1 MRPGTIFSMSD
12 RAGTDGHGSDT
23 PASTSGTA
31 PKWDTAPAL
40 LTVLSG
46 PSGVGKTTLAKH
58 VRQAHPE
65 VWLSVSATTR
75 KPRPG
80 EVDGVHYFFYDRPA
94 FEDLIAKG
102 EFLEHAEYAGNL
114 YGTPRHAVE
123 QRLDAGQPVL
133 LEIELQGARQIRATM
148 PAARLVFLAPPS
160 WEVLEQRLR
169 GRGTEPEDVI
179 AKRLATGRVELAA
192 EDEFDVTVVNTT
204 VEAAANELVELVT
217 GASAK
222 A

>member
-1 MRPGTIFSMSD
+1 MSD

-23 PASTSGTA
+23 SS
-31 PKWDTAPAL
+31 PAL

-58 VRQAHPE
+58 VREAHPE

-75 KPRPG
+75 EPRPG
-80 EVDGVHYFFYDRPA
+80 EVDGVHYFFYGRPA
-94 FEDLIAKG
+94 FEELIAKG
-102 EFLEHAEYAGNL
+102 EFLEHAEYAGNM

-123 QRLDAGQPVL
+123 QRLESGQPVL
-133 LEIELQGARQIRATM
+133 LEIELQGARQIRAAM

-179 AKRLATGRVELAA
+179 ERRLETGRVELAA
-192 EDEFDVTVVNTT
+192 ESEFDVTIVNTT
-204 VEAAANELVELVT
+204 VEAAAAELVALVT
-217 GASAK
+217 GSAAK

>member
-1 MRPGTIFSMSD
+1 MSD

-23 PASTSGTA
+23 SA
-31 PKWDTAPAL
+31 PAPAL

-58 VRQAHPE
+58 VREAHPQ

-75 KPRPG
+75 TPRPG

-94 FEDLIAKG
+94 FEDLIAEG
-102 EFLEHAEYAGNL
+102 AFLEHAEYAGNL
-114 YGTPRHAVE
+114 YGTPRRAVE
-123 QRLDAGQPVL
+123 QRLEAGQPVL
-133 LEIELQGARQIRATM
+133 LEIELQGARQIRAAM

-169 GRGTEPEDVI
+169 GRGTEPEAVI
-179 AKRLATGRVELAA
+179 AERLATGRVELAA
-192 EDEFDVTVVNTT
+192 ESEFDVTIVNTT
-204 VEAAANELVELVT
+204 VEAAAEELVELVT
-217 GASAK
+217 GAGSRA
-222 A
+222 

>member
-1 MRPGTIFSMSD
+1 MSD

-23 PASTSGTA
+23 PASA
-31 PKWDTAPAL
+31 PDTVPAL

-58 VRQAHPE
+58 VREAHPE

-75 KPRPG
+75 EPRPG

-133 LEIELQGARQIRATM
+133 LEIELQGARQIRSVM

-179 AKRLATGRVELAA
+179 ARRLETGRVELAA
-192 EDEFDVTVVNTT
+192 ESEFDVTIVNTT
-204 VEAAANELVELVT
+204 VEAAADELVALVT
-217 GASAK
+217 GARSK
-222 A
+222 S

>member
-1 MRPGTIFSMSD
+1 LRPGTIFSMSD

-23 PASTSGTA
+23 SY
-31 PKWDTAPAL
+31 PAL

-58 VRQAHPE
+58 VRQAHPQ

-75 KPRPG
+75 EPRPG

-148 PAARLVFLAPPS
+148 PEARLVFLAPPS

-192 EDEFDVTVVNTT
+192 EDEFDVTVVNDD
-204 VEAAANELVELVT
+204 VRRASEELVSLMR
-217 GASAK
+217 SH
-222 A
+222 

>member
-1 MRPGTIFSMSD
+1 MSDRPGT
-12 RAGTDGHGSDT
+12 AGHGSDT
-23 PASTSGTA
+23 SASESDTA
-31 PKWDTAPAL
+31 SDTAPAL

-58 VRQAHPE
+58 VREAHPE

-75 KPRPG
+75 QPRPG

-102 EFLEHAEYAGNL
+102 EFLEYAEYAGNL

-133 LEIELQGARQIRATM
+133 LEIELQGARQIRAAM

-160 WEVLEQRLR
+160 WEVLEARLR

-179 AKRLATGRVELAA
+179 ARRLETGRVEMAA
-192 EDEFDVTVVNTT
+192 ESEFDVTIVNTT
-204 VEAAANELVELVT
+204 VETAAAELVGLVT
-217 GASAK
+217 GSAAK

>member
-1 MRPGTIFSMSD
+1 MSD

-23 PASTSGTA
+23 PASES
-31 PKWDTAPAL
+31 DTAPAL

-58 VRQAHPE
+58 VREAHPQ

-114 YGTPRHAVE
+114 YGTPRNAVE

-133 LEIELQGARQIRATM
+133 LEIELQGARQIRAAM

-179 AKRLATGRVELAA
+179 EARLATGRVELAA
-192 EDEFDVTVVNTT
+192 ESEFDVTIVNTT
-204 VEAAANELVELVT
+204 VEAAADELVALVT
-217 GASAK
+217 GVQSQD
-222 A
+222 

>member
-1 MRPGTIFSMSD
+1 MSD

-23 PASTSGTA
+23 SS
-31 PKWDTAPAL
+31 PAL

-58 VRQAHPE
+58 VREAHPE

-80 EVDGVHYFFYDRPA
+80 EVDGVHYFFHDRPT

-114 YGTPRHAVE
+114 YGTPRRAVE
-123 QRLDAGQPVL
+123 QRLAAGQPVL
-133 LEIELQGARQIRATM
+133 LEIELQGARQIRSAM

-160 WEVLEQRLR
+160 WAVLEQRLR
-169 GRGTEPEDVI
+169 GRGTEPDEVI
-179 AKRLATGRVELAA
+179 AARLATGRVELAA
-192 EDEFDVTVVNTT
+192 ESEFDVTIVNTT
-204 VEAAANELVELVT
+204 VEEAATELVGLVT
-217 GASAK
+217 GSPINN
-222 A
+222 

>member
-1 MRPGTIFSMSD
+1 MSD

-23 PASTSGTA
+23 
-31 PKWDTAPAL
+31 TAPAL

-58 VRQAHPE
+58 VREVHPQ

-75 KPRPG
+75 TPRPG
-80 EVDGVHYFFYDRPA
+80 EVDGVHYFFYDRPT

-102 EFLEHAEYAGNL
+102 EFLEYAEYAGNM

-133 LEIELQGARQIRATM
+133 LEIELQGARQIRAAM

-179 AKRLATGRVELAA
+179 ERRLEAGRVELAA
-192 EDEFDVTVVNTT
+192 ESEFDVTIVNTT
-204 VEAAANELVELVT
+204 VEAAAAELVELVT
-217 GASAK
+217 AGTNA
-222 A
+222 

>member
-1 MRPGTIFSMSD
+1 MSD

-23 PASTSGTA
+23 PASAS
-31 PKWDTAPAL
+31 DTAPAL

-58 VRQAHPE
+58 VREAHPE

-75 KPRPG
+75 EPRPG

-123 QRLDAGQPVL
+123 QRLDSGQPVL
-133 LEIELQGARQIRATM
+133 LEIELQGARQIRAAM

-179 AKRLATGRVELAA
+179 AARLATGLVELAA
-192 EDEFDVTVVNTT
+192 ESEFDVTIVNTT
-204 VEAAANELVELVT
+204 VQAAAAELVALVT
-217 GASAK
+217 GAETK

>member
-1 MRPGTIFSMSD
+1 MSD

-23 PASTSGTA
+23 PAFES
-31 PKWDTAPAL
+31 DTAPAL

-58 VRQAHPE
+58 VREVHPE

-75 KPRPG
+75 KPRPD
-80 EVDGVHYFFYDRPA
+80 EVDGVHYFFYDRPT
-94 FEDLIAKG
+94 FEDLIAEG

-114 YGTPRHAVE
+114 YGTPRRPVG
-123 QRLDAGQPVL
+123 QRLAAGQPVL
-133 LEIELQGARQIRATM
+133 LEIELQGARQVRRAM

-179 AKRLATGRVELAA
+179 EARLDTGRIELAA
-192 EDEFDVTVVNTT
+192 ESEFDVTIVNTT
-204 VEAAANELVELVT
+204 VAEAAAELVELVT
-217 GASAK
+217 GSPINH
-222 A
+222 

>member
-1 MRPGTIFSMSD
+1 MSD

-23 PASTSGTA
+23 PASESGA
-31 PKWDTAPAL
+31 VPESDTAPAL

-58 VRQAHPE
+58 VREAHPE

-133 LEIELQGARQIRATM
+133 LEIELQGARQIRAAM

-179 AKRLATGRVELAA
+179 EARLATGRVELAA
-192 EDEFDVTVVNTT
+192 ESEFDVTVVNTT
-204 VEAAANELVELVT
+204 VEAAAGELVALVT
-217 GASAK
+217 GAGGK

>member
-1 MRPGTIFSMSD
+1 MSD

-23 PASTSGTA
+23 
-31 PKWDTAPAL
+31 TAPAL

-58 VRQAHPE
+58 VREEHRE

-75 KPRPG
+75 TPRPG
-80 EVDGVHYFFYDRPA
+80 EVDGVHYFFYDRPT

-102 EFLEHAEYAGNL
+102 EFLEYAEYAGNL

-133 LEIELQGARQIRATM
+133 LEIELQGARQIRAAM
-148 PAARLVFLAPPS
+148 PAARLVFLAPPT

-179 AKRLATGRVELAA
+179 ERRLAVGRVELAA
-192 EDEFDVTVVNTT
+192 ESEFDITIVNST
-204 VEAAANELVELVT
+204 VEDAAAELVELVI
-217 GASAK
+217 GAGTNA
-222 A
+222 

>member
-1 MRPGTIFSMSD
+1 MSD

-23 PASTSGTA
+23 SARPSPTTARQGGATHRSAASR
-31 PKWDTAPAL
+31 AL

-58 VRQAHPE
+58 VREAHPE

-133 LEIELQGARQIRATM
+133 LEIELQGARQIRAAM

-179 AKRLATGRVELAA
+179 EARLATGRVELAA
-192 EDEFDVTVVNTT
+192 ESEFDVAIVNTT
-204 VEAAANELVELVT
+204 VEAAAADLVALVT
-217 GASAK
+217 GTGTK

>member
-1 MRPGTIFSMSD
+1 MSD

-23 PASTSGTA
+23 SP
-31 PKWDTAPAL
+31 PAL

-58 VRQAHPE
+58 VREVHPQ

-75 KPRPG
+75 APRPG

-133 LEIELQGARQIRATM
+133 LEIELQGARQIRAAM

-160 WEVLEQRLR
+160 WDVLEQRLR

-179 AKRLATGRVELAA
+179 AERLATGRVELAA
-192 EDEFDVTVVNTT
+192 ESEFDVTIVNST
-204 VEAAANELVELVT
+204 VEAAAEELVELVT
-217 GASAK
+217 AGTNA
-222 A
+222 

>member
-1 MRPGTIFSMSD
+1 MSD

-23 PASTSGTA
+23 
-31 PKWDTAPAL
+31 TAPAL

-58 VRQAHPE
+58 VREVHPE

-75 KPRPG
+75 APRPG

-102 EFLEHAEYAGNL
+102 EFLEYAEYAGNM

-133 LEIELQGARQIRATM
+133 LEIELQGARQIRAAM
-148 PAARLVFLAPPS
+148 PAARLVFLAPPT

-179 AKRLATGRVELAA
+179 ERRLATGRVELAA
-192 EDEFDVTVVNTT
+192 ESEFDVTIVNTT
-204 VEAAANELVELVT
+204 VGAAAAELVELVT
-217 GASAK
+217 DAGTNA
-222 A
+222 

>member
-1 MRPGTIFSMSD
+1 MSD

-23 PASTSGTA
+23 SS
-31 PKWDTAPAL
+31 PAL

-133 LEIELQGARQIRATM
+133 LEIELQGARQIRAAM

-179 AKRLATGRVELAA
+179 EARLATGRVELAA
-192 EDEFDVTVVNTT
+192 ESEFDVTVVNTT
-204 VEAAANELVELVT
+204 VEAAAGELVALVT
-217 GASAK
+217 GAGGK

>member
-1 MRPGTIFSMSD
+1 MSD

-23 PASTSGTA
+23 PASES
-31 PKWDTAPAL
+31 DTAPAL

-58 VRQAHPE
+58 VREAHPQ

-114 YGTPRHAVE
+114 YGTPRNAVE

-133 LEIELQGARQIRATM
+133 LEIELQGARQIRTAM
-148 PAARLVFLAPPS
+148 PAARLAFLAPPS

-179 AKRLATGRVELAA
+179 AKRLATGRIELAA
-192 EDEFDVTVVNTT
+192 ESEFDVTIVNST
-204 VEAAANELVELVT
+204 VAAAAAELVALVT
-217 GASAK
+217 GSPIST
-222 A
+222 

>member
-1 MRPGTIFSMSD
+1 MSD

-23 PASTSGTA
+23 PASES
-31 PKWDTAPAL
+31 DTAPAL

-58 VRQAHPE
+58 VREAHPQ

-114 YGTPRHAVE
+114 YGTPRNAVE

-133 LEIELQGARQIRATM
+133 LEIELQGARQIRAAM

-179 AKRLATGRVELAA
+179 EARLATGRVELAA
-192 EDEFDVTVVNTT
+192 ESEFDVTIVNTT
-204 VEAAANELVELVT
+204 VEAAADELVALVT
-217 GASAK
+217 GAQSQG
-222 A
+222 

>member
-1 MRPGTIFSMSD
+1 MSD

-23 PASTSGTA
+23 S
-31 PKWDTAPAL
+31 APAL

-58 VRQAHPE
+58 VREAHPE

-133 LEIELQGARQIRATM
+133 LEIELQGARQIRAAM

-179 AKRLATGRVELAA
+179 EARLATGRVELAA
-192 EDEFDVTVVNTT
+192 ESEFDVTIVNTT
-204 VEAAANELVELVT
+204 VEAAAGELVALVT
-217 GASAK
+217 GARSQAGPQ